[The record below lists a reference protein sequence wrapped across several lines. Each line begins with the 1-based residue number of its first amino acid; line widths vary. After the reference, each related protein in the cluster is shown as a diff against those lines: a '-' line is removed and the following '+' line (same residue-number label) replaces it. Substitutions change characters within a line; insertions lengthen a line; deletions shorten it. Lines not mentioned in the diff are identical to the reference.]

1 MAVNPFFLH
10 GSSTEQSLIQDLVNE
25 QLKMYGIDVYYLP
38 RKIIN
43 KDTIL
48 QEVQTSK
55 FDNAFII
62 EAYINN
68 VDGYSGAGDIMTKF
82 GMSLRDEV
90 TLTISRERFEE
101 FISPILQTV
110 YGPDASHRPREG
122 DLIYFPLGQRLF
134 EIKFVEHEKPF
145 YQLKKNYVYEL
156 QCELFEYE
164 NEEIDTSIVAI
175 DDAIK
180 DLPFTELTLLASTSV
195 RATANAVATYIQ
207 NNDGFVRKI
216 ILNDDGNGYKSSPN
230 VAISTSPVGLST
242 ANATAV
248 AITTS
253 VGDAKSVLEI
263 LITNTGYGYTTAPT
277 VTITGGGGVGAAA
290 TALLQQSDN
299 WVSNVILT
307 NAGSGYRN
315 LPSSISISNPDVA
328 TNTAPT
334 LVGILTSSNG
344 GSISQIAMRDVGTGG
359 YQQQPVVTISEPF
372 SQVGMATAQYKLT
385 ETVTG
390 EISGTTA
397 AVSDWDINTRKLK
410 VYSQSGNF
418 LAGEN
423 IIGSESGAKYNINA
437 IATFGADEPFAKN
450 DEFEQEADS
459 ILDLSE
465 DKPFGTY

>member
-10 GSSTEQSLIQDLVNE
+10 GSSTEQSLVQDLINE
-25 QLKMYGIDVYYLP
+25 QLRMYGIDVYYLP

-55 FDNAFII
+55 FDNSFII
-62 EAYINN
+62 EAYVNN

-101 FISPILQTV
+101 FISPILLTV
-110 YGPDASHRPREG
+110 YGPNAANRPREG

-180 DLPFTELTLLASTSV
+180 DLPYAELTLLASTSQ

-216 ILNDDGNGYKSSPN
+216 ILNDDGNGYTSAPN

-253 VGDAKSVLEI
+253 IGDAKSVLEI
-263 LITNTGYGYTTAPT
+263 LITNTGYGYTSAPT

-299 WVSNVILT
+299 WISNILLT
-307 NAGSGYRN
+307 NSGGGYRS
-315 LPSSISISNPDVA
+315 LPSSISISDPDVA

-334 LVGILTSSNG
+334 LVGILTTSNG
-344 GSISQIAMRDVGTGG
+344 GSISQIAIRDAGTGG
-359 YQQQPVVTISEPF
+359 YQQQPVLTISEPF
-372 SQVGMATAQYKLT
+372 NQVGMATAQYKLT

-397 AVSDWDINTRKLK
+397 SVSDWDINTRKLK
-410 VYSQSGNF
+410 VYSQSGTF

-423 IIGSESGAKYNINA
+423 ITGSESGAKYNINA
-437 IATFGADEPFAKN
+437 IATFGADVPFAKN
-450 DEFEQEADS
+450 DEFEQEADQ
-459 ILDLSE
+459 ILDFSE
-465 DKPFGTY
+465 ENPFGTY